1 MNRKQKDE
9 GFGKDC
15 IVLSMSREYPG
26 YSGEIKWMI
35 FSELPEEE
43 LKIRYPE
50 QIERLQPYL
59 YMDAEQYAP
68 VREYSN
74 NERKHRWRREETY
87 ERFPYEEGEIE
98 PFHPELAASFQDPF
112 EHEDL
117 YEALRKLTPVQ
128 RRRVVEEYME
138 GRPLREIAAEEKVS
152 FQAVAQSNAGALK
165 TLKKLLEKE

>member
-1 MNRKQKDE
+1 MNRKQKNDD
-9 GFGKDC
+9 FRKDC

-35 FSELPEEE
+35 FSGLTQEE
-43 LKIRYPE
+43 LETRYPE
-50 QIERLQPYL
+50 QTAKLQPYI
-59 YMDAEQYAP
+59 YMNAEQYAP

-87 ERFPYEEGEIE
+87 ESFPYEEGEIE

-117 YEALRKLTPVQ
+117 YQAIRKLTPMHQ
-128 RRRVVEEYME
+128 RRVVEEYIE
-138 GRPLREIAAEEKVS
+138 GRTLQEIAAEEKVS

>member
-1 MNRKQKDE
+1 MNRKQNNE
-9 GFGKDC
+9 GFRKDC
-15 IVLSMSREYPG
+15 VVLSMSREYPG

-50 QIERLQPYL
+50 QIEKLQPYL

-87 ERFPYEEGEIE
+87 ESFPYEEGESE
-98 PFHPELAASFQDPF
+98 LFHSELAASFQDPF
-112 EHEDL
+112 EYEEL
-117 YEALRKLTPVQ
+117 YQAIRKLTPVQ
-128 RRRVVEEYME
+128 RKRVMEEYIE

-152 FQAVAQSNAGALK
+152 FQAIAQSNAGALK
-165 TLKKLLEKE
+165 ALKKMLEEE